1 MSDSYYKPCREL
13 DICNELIEKY
23 WGTQQHKKC
32 FEGHLVL
39 AEQGYPLAE
48 CQIGYFYYGG
58 LGVEK
63 DLEKAVWWTR
73 RAADHGDRDGQ
84 CNLAWFYEDGI
95 GVERDME
102 QAAFWYRQAA
112 LQDHDLAIDKCKELG
127 IPLDDESSDR
137 EGLRKVLKC
146 RVFPLNY
153 LPSYKYTVICSN
165 YKGKWILSRHKK
177 RDTWETQGGHIED
190 GETPLEAAKRELFEE
205 SGIRDADVYP
215 LCDYWGFNPFRCS
228 NGLVFLAVV
237 HSIGELPESEMQEIG
252 MFDELPENLTYPQ
265 TSPVLYREAEK
276 LLKSLVRFEL
286 ATEDDAKTIIE
297 LRKQV
302 WATTYRGFYPDSMI
316 DEFDYEWHLDKE
328 LKRIRN
334 PQDRVYRIV
343 KDERSIGYLS
353 TRKTDVVIM
362 QSLYVLKEYQ
372 QQGIGR
378 KAFDFVKR
386 YCTEMGV
393 DSFICHCLPENWNA
407 RMFYEEMGGKVI
419 GEDMDNEESWMNS
432 VIYRFEVKNK
442 NGNQ

>member
-1 MSDSYYKPCREL
+1 MSGSYYKPCREL

-23 WGTQQHKKC
+23 FNTQQYEKC

-48 CQIGYFYYGG
+48 CQIGYFYYDG

-63 DLEKAVWWTR
+63 DLDKAVWWTR

-127 IPLDDESSDR
+127 ISLDDEITDR

-146 RVFPLNY
+146 RIFPLNY

-190 GETPLEAAKRELFEE
+190 GETPLEAAMRELFEE

-215 LCDYWGFNPFRCS
+215 VCDYWGFNPFRCS
-228 NGLVFLAVV
+228 NGMVFLAVV
-237 HSIGELPESEMQEIG
+237 HSLGELPESEMQEIG
-252 MFDELPENLTYPQ
+252 MFDELPETLTYPQ
-265 TSPVLYREAEK
+265 TSPVLYQEAEK
-276 LLKSLVRFEL
+276 FLKSLVRFEL

-297 LRKQV
+297 LRQQI

-316 DEFDYEWHLDKE
+316 DDFDYAWHLEKE
-328 LKRIRN
+328 LERIRHTEY
-334 PQDRVYRIV
+334 RVYRIM
-343 KDERSIGYLS
+343 KNGRNIGYLS
-353 TRKTDVVIM
+353 MRNTGVVM
-362 QSLYVLKEYQ
+362 LQSLYILEEYQ
-372 QQGIGR
+372 HQGIGR
-378 KAFDFVKR
+378 LAFDFVKQ
-386 YCTEMGV
+386 YCKENEA
-393 DSFICHCLPENWNA
+393 DSFVCHCLPENRNA
-407 RMFYEEMGGKVI
+407 RKFYAKMGGKVI
-419 GEDMDNEESWMNS
+419 GEDTDNEESWMNS
-432 VIYRFEVKNK
+432 VIYRFLV
-442 NGNQ
+442 

>member
-1 MSDSYYKPCREL
+1 MPDKYYKPCKEL

-23 WGTQQHKKC
+23 FISHQYEKC
-32 FEGHLVL
+32 FDGHLVL

-48 CQIGYFYYGG
+48 CQIGYFYYDG

-63 DLEKAVWWTR
+63 DLAKAVWWTR

-127 IPLDDESSDR
+127 ISLDDAITDR

-153 LPSYKYTVICSN
+153 LPSYKYTVICAN
-165 YKGKWILSRHKK
+165 YKGKWILSKHKK
-177 RDTWETQGGHIED
+177 RDSWETQGGHIEP
-190 GETPLEAAKRELFEE
+190 GETPLDAAKRELFEE

-215 LCDYWGFNPFRCS
+215 VCDYWGFNPFRCS
-228 NGLVFLAVV
+228 NGMVFLAVV

-276 LLKSLVRFEL
+276 LLRSLVRFEL
-286 ATEDDAKTIIE
+286 ATEDDAQTIIE
-297 LRKQV
+297 LRKRI

-316 DEFDYEWHLDKE
+316 DDFDYAWHLEKE
-328 LKRIRN
+328 LQRIRH
-334 PQDRVYRIV
+334 PQYRVYRIV
-343 KDERSIGYLS
+343 KDDCNIGYLS
-353 TRKTDVVIM
+353 TRKTDVVM
-362 QSLYVLKEYQ
+362 LQSLYVLEEYQ
-372 QQGIGR
+372 HQGIGR
-378 KAFDFVKR
+378 TAFDFVEQ
-386 YCTEMGV
+386 YCRENGA
-393 DSFICHCLPENWNA
+393 DSFVCHCLPENWNA
-407 RMFYEEMGGKVI
+407 RKFYKKMGGKVI
-419 GEDMDNEESWMNS
+419 DEDMDNEESWMNS
-432 VIYRFEVKNK
+432 VIYRFMV
-442 NGNQ
+442 

>member
-1 MSDSYYKPCREL
+1 MSESYYKPCREL

-23 WGTQQHKKC
+23 FNTQQYEKC

-48 CQIGYFYYGG
+48 CQIGYFYYDG

-63 DLEKAVWWTR
+63 NLDKAVWWTR

-95 GVERDME
+95 GVEQDLE

-112 LQDHDLAIDKCKELG
+112 LQDHDLAIEKCKEFG
-127 IPLDDESSDR
+127 ISLDDEITDR

-215 LCDYWGFNPFRCS
+215 VCDYWGFNPFRCS
-228 NGLVFLAVV
+228 NGMVFLAMV

-252 MFDELPENLTYPQ
+252 MFDGMPENLTYPQ

-297 LRKQV
+297 LRKQI
-302 WATTYRGFYPDSMI
+302 WATT
-316 DEFDYEWHLDKE
+316 
-328 LKRIRN
+328 
-334 PQDRVYRIV
+334 
-343 KDERSIGYLS
+343 
-353 TRKTDVVIM
+353 
-362 QSLYVLKEYQ
+362 
-372 QQGIGR
+372 
-378 KAFDFVKR
+378 
-386 YCTEMGV
+386 
-393 DSFICHCLPENWNA
+393 
-407 RMFYEEMGGKVI
+407 
-419 GEDMDNEESWMNS
+419 
-432 VIYRFEVKNK
+432 
-442 NGNQ
+442 

>member
-1 MSDSYYKPCREL
+1 MSESYYKPCREL

-23 WGTQQHKKC
+23 FNTQQYEKC
-32 FEGHLVL
+32 FEGHLTL

-48 CQIGYFYYGG
+48 CQIGYFYYDG

-63 DLEKAVWWTR
+63 DLAKAVWWTR

-127 IPLDDESSDR
+127 ISLDNKITDK

-146 RVFPLNY
+146 RVFPLNC

-165 YKGKWILSRHKK
+165 YRGKWILSRHKK
-177 RDTWETQGGHIED
+177 RDTWETQGGHIEN

-215 LCDYWGFNPFRCS
+215 ICDYWGFNPFCCS
-228 NGLVFLAVV
+228 NGMVFLAVV

-252 MFDELPENLTYPQ
+252 IFDELPENLTYPQ
-265 TSPVLYREAEK
+265 TSPVLYREAEE

-286 ATEDDAKTIIE
+286 ATEDDAQTVIE
-297 LRKQV
+297 LRKQI
-302 WATTYRGFYPDSMI
+302 WAATYRGVYPDSMI
-316 DEFDYEWHLDKE
+316 DDFDYAWHLEKE
-328 LKRIRN
+328 LKRIRH
-334 PQDRVYRIV
+334 PEYRVYRIV
-343 KDERSIGYLS
+343 KDDCSIGYLS

-362 QSLYVLKEYQ
+362 QSLYILEEYQ
-372 QQGIGR
+372 HQGIGGI
-378 KAFDFVKR
+378 AFDFVKQ
-386 YCTEMGV
+386 YCRENGV
-393 DSFICHCLPENWNA
+393 DSFICYCLPENWNA
-407 RMFYEEMGGKVI
+407 RKFYEKMGGKVT

-432 VIYRFEVKNK
+432 VIYGFTV
-442 NGNQ
+442 

>member
-1 MSDSYYKPCREL
+1 MPESYYKPCREL

-23 WGTQQHKKC
+23 FNTQQYEKC

-48 CQIGYFYYGG
+48 CQIGYFYYDG

-63 DLEKAVWWTR
+63 DLAKAVWWTR

-84 CNLAWFYEDGI
+84 CNLAWFYEDAI

-127 IPLDDESSDR
+127 ISVDDEITDR

-153 LPSYKYTVICSN
+153 LPSYKYTVICAN

-215 LCDYWGFNPFRCS
+215 VCDYWGFNPFRCS
-228 NGLVFLAVV
+228 NGMVFLAVV
-237 HSIGELPESEMQEIG
+237 HSVGELPESEMQEIG
-252 MFDELPENLTYPQ
+252 MFEELPENLTYPQ
-265 TSPVLYREAEK
+265 TSPVLYEEAEK
-276 LLKSLVRFEL
+276 LLKSLVRFEQ

-297 LRKQV
+297 LRKRV
-302 WATTYRGFYPDSMI
+302 WATTYRGLYPDSMI
-316 DEFDYEWHLDKE
+316 DEFDYAWHLEKE
-328 LKRIRN
+328 LQRIRN
-334 PQDRVYRIV
+334 PQYRVYRIV
-343 KDERSIGYLS
+343 KDDCNIGYLS
-353 TRKTDVVIM
+353 TRKTDVVM
-362 QSLYVLKEYQ
+362 LQSLYVLEEYQ
-372 QQGIGR
+372 HQGIGR
-378 KAFDFVKR
+378 LAFDFVKQ
-386 YCTEMGV
+386 YCKENEA
-393 DSFICHCLPENWNA
+393 DSFVCHCLPENWNA
-407 RMFYEEMGGKVI
+407 RKFYDKMGGKVI

-432 VIYRFEVKNK
+432 VIYQFEVKDK